1 MIRNVLVLIANG
13 TEEIEA
19 VVFIDIM
26 RRAGMNVTLVGETD
40 IVHCSRDVKIIPDLP
55 LHKLNEN
62 KLFDLVYLPGGSKG
76 VENLINIPKIE
87 LILKNHKENHKLIA
101 AICAAPTILDF
112 FNILEVGSKVTSHPS
127 VANLLQKYNYS
138 EQQIVESN
146 NIITSRGAG
155 TVFDFS
161 FYIVEQL
168 LGKEI
173 AQKIKDSIVYK

>member
-1 MIRNVLVLIANG
+1 MIKNVLVFIANG

-26 RRAGMNVTLVGETD
+26 RRAGMNVTVVGETD

-62 KLFDLVYLPGGSKG
+62 KLYDLIYLPGGSKG
-76 VENLINIPKIE
+76 VENLMNIPKVE
-87 LILKNHKENHKLIA
+87 LILKNHKENNKKIA

-112 FNILEVGSKVTSHPS
+112 FNIFEKDAKITSHPS
-127 VANLLQKYNYS
+127 VANILQKYNYS
-138 EQQIVESN
+138 ENKVVESH
-146 NIITSRGAG
+146 NIISSRGAG
-155 TVFDFS
+155 TVFDLS
-161 FYIVEQL
+161 FYIIEQL
-168 LGKEI
+168 LGQET